1 MKYIITESKINQFVS
16 TYLDGQD
23 WYTWDIGDDEFNV
36 SDSQYGKEQF
46 KYRIQYSSM
55 VPDHSFQVLYMN
67 DDLVNKIM
75 KIFSIR
81 ANDTVKSILEWFN
94 KKYDKNLTTD
104 DLELFID
111 EDDYQDY
118 END

>member
-1 MKYIITESKINQFVS
+1 
-16 TYLDGQD
+16 
-23 WYTWDIGDDEFNV
+23 
-36 SDSQYGKEQF
+36 
-46 KYRIQYSSM
+46 
-55 VPDHSFQVLYMN
+55 MN
-67 DDLVNKIM
+67 NDLVNKIM

-94 KKYDKNLTTD
+94 KKYDKNLTID